1 MSGIAKD
8 LEPKGLAFLETAVNE
23 NADIP
28 GFLQQFKPPFP
39 VGSAPAQAALQ
50 FIQWPPD
57 KRPLV
62 PFMVF
67 IDRMGVIR
75 AQYTGADESF
85 FDDNMDQHI
94 RGEIEK
100 LLAEG
105 PAKSKPP
112 TARKAKPR
120 PAAAK

>member
-1 MSGIAKD
+1 LSGIEKD
-8 LEPKGLAFLETAVNE
+8 LGPKGLAVLETAVND

-28 GFLQQFKPPFP
+28 GFIQQFKPPFP
-39 VGSAPAQAALQ
+39 VGSAPAPAALQ

-57 KRPLV
+57 QRPLV

-67 IDRMGVIR
+67 IDRLGVIR
-75 AQYTGADESF
+75 AQYTGADASF

-100 LLAEG
+100 LLSEA
-105 PAKSKPP
+105 PAKPK
-112 TARKAKPR
+112 TTRKAQPR